1 MIYFKYPFAYSLKS
15 RFELKITIETGNRV
29 SYFSDFDPLPTH
41 FGSKYFFTQKFN
53 RFRNLIDYKRDVA
66 LPYDLLYVSLY
77 LFIES
82 CFKLKITMQKGRQSP
97 LGTS

>member
-82 CFKLKITMQKGRQSP
+82 WDDSP
-97 LGTS
+97 L